1 MVDLH
6 PEHARA
12 VLEGLPIGVVLID
25 NAGRVSWANG
35 SVAEVL
41 QTDAQSLLGLEVRSL
56 PLPYDPV
63 DNGTDDARVRVDGTM
78 IGITRSY
85 EDTTGR
91 GDILM
96 VLDRGHALVWFLSAL
111 SSGVPGAVAASG
123 VLSHGAIHNRLEPEV
138 SRSRRYANPLSC
150 IALRFIGDTIKHH
163 LDVVAKR
170 LKGQLR
176 WVDLLGEYNEDSLL
190 IVLPETTSEAAEAL
204 RAKLEFAVLEALA
217 CSSASVE
224 VCLGCS
230 AWQRG
235 ESAQQLVQR
244 ALVSGVRL
252 KPATTLFEDQP
263 LRTISKS

>member
-1 MVDLH
+1 M
-6 PEHARA
+6 P
-12 VLEGLPIGVVLID
+12 
-25 NAGRVSWANG
+25 S
-35 SVAEVL
+35 
-41 QTDAQSLLGLEVRSL
+41 
-56 PLPYDPV
+56 
-63 DNGTDDARVRVDGTM
+63 
-78 IGITRSY
+78 
-85 EDTTGR
+85 
-91 GDILM
+91 
-96 VLDRGHALVWFLSAL
+96 
-111 SSGVPGAVAASG
+111 AASG